1 MRILQTA
8 LLIAITTLLV
18 TGCTPPEPAE
28 ASGRLNVVT
37 TVGMIKDVAE
47 NVGGDHVRVTGLMG
61 PGVDPHLYKASEG
74 DVRRLYRA
82 DVIFYGGLH
91 LEARMAEVLAEMGR
105 RTRSVAV
112 SEAIPEDSLRAP
124 PEFQGAYD
132 PHVWF
137 DVRLWMFTV
146 PRITETLARA
156 DPAHAADFRAN
167 AA

>member
-1 MRILQTA
+1 MRTMWSGLIFLCAMA
-8 LLIAITTLLV
+8 LA
-18 TGCTPPEPAE
+18 GCTPPEPVE
-28 ASGRLNVVT
+28 ESGKLNVVA
-37 TVGMIKDVAE
+37 TVGMIRDVAE
-47 NVGGDHVRVTGLMG
+47 NVGGEHVRVTGLMG

-91 LEARMAEVLAEMGR
+91 LEARMADVLEEMGR

-112 SEAIPEDSLRAP
+112 SEAIPTDSLRSP

-146 PRITETLARA
+146 P
-156 DPAHAADFRAN
+156 
-167 AA
+167 

>member
-1 MRILQTA
+1 MRILRSG
-8 LLIAITTLLV
+8 LLIVVSTLLA
-18 TGCTPPEPAE
+18 GCTPPEPPEVA
-28 ASGRLNVVT
+28 GRLNVVT

-124 PEFQGAYD
+124 PEFQGA
-132 PHVWF
+132 
-137 DVRLWMFTV
+137 
-146 PRITETLARA
+146 
-156 DPAHAADFRAN
+156 
-167 AA
+167 